1 MEKNRRIR
9 PVTSHGAPFFFFTFW
24 VFFRLLAQHQKRLEE
39 TKIEKKNGE
48 PERSWKN
55 VGTDKERIEFFFLR
69 FFFFFNFSLKKRV
82 SFSEGKRNKNKIK
95 CAPSRAN
102 GRHCAAVPFFFFSLF
117 FSFTSQKKKE
127 KNESSFRFGARPL
140 HSIRFLFLFLFFL
153 FLFFV
158 DRPRGG
164 PFLNVEKKAKKLPK
178 KNRKKLETKPV
189 EEELRSLPGFFFTEF
204 FFLYFVSFSSSKS
217 KSLDQQ
223 KETSQELNQ

>member
-117 FSFTSQKKKE
+117 FSFTSQKKKKKRIKFPFRSSAVAFDSISFSFSFFFVPFFLSTVQEEVHSSTSKKKRKNCPKKTE
-127 KNESSFRFGARPL
+127 KNWKRNRW
-140 HSIRFLFLFLFFL
+140 
-153 FLFFV
+153 
-158 DRPRGG
+158 
-164 PFLNVEKKAKKLPK
+164 KK
-178 KNRKKLETKPV
+178 
-189 EEELRSLPGFFFTEF
+189 S
-204 FFLYFVSFSSSKS
+204 
-217 KSLDQQ
+217 
-223 KETSQELNQ
+223 